1 MFKKIFSSRLLLS
14 AMAGGLAFTLLST
27 NDNRYLDIS
36 KNMSIFADI
45 YKTVN
50 YDYVEHVDAN
60 QLMRIA
66 IDSMLGELDPYTN
79 FFSEAQKEQVHIEV
93 LGGWDGVGIETQM
106 RDSLITIKEVLEET
120 PAMQNNVRIGDVIQR
135 IDGKD
140 IKGKSIEEV
149 NKLLNG
155 KAGTKVEL
163 ALYRPTTKEERTI
176 TLDRAK
182 IARKNV
188 PYYGMLSDNET
199 GYIILTTFTDRA
211 GANIANAIKS
221 LQETHKPKQFILDL
235 RDNGGGLLIE
245 AVNICNL
252 FLPKGKEIV
261 STKNKIA
268 EWDRSFKTMS
278 NPLDLNVPLVVLIN
292 ERSASA
298 SEIVAGAL
306 QDFDRAILM
315 GRKSFGKGLVQ
326 NTKETAYNGT
336 IKLTTAKYYI
346 PSKRCIQALEYKDG
360 TPIEIAD
367 SLKKAFQTQNGRIVY
382 DGGGLMPDIHIDKA
396 PLSAI
401 AQALLKHNI
410 IEDYASHYRE
420 KHETIGE
427 AKSFKLS
434 DKDFEAFIAF
444 IKAGNYNYDY
454 NAQTALQNLSNKSK
468 NEKVKSLAKTVNT
481 RIDNAKA
488 TELLQN
494 KAEILRLLE
503 IEIVSR
509 YYYERGKVEIQLR
522 EDKDIQEAIAV
533 LKDKTLYQ
541 KTLQP

>member
-1 MFKKIFSSRLLLS
+1 MLKKIFSSRLLLS

-27 NDNRYLDIS
+27 DANRYLDIS

-50 YDYVEHVDAN
+50 HDYVEQVDAN

-79 FFSEAQKEQVHIEV
+79 FFSEAQKEQVRIDV
-93 LGGWDGVGIETQM
+93 VGGWDGIGVEIQE
-106 RDSLITIKEVLEET
+106 RDDVITIKEIIDET
-120 PAMQNNVRIGDVIQR
+120 PAMQQELRIGDIIKR

-140 IKGKSIEEV
+140 IKGKKAEEV

-163 ALYRPTTKEERTI
+163 TLLRPSTKEERSI
-176 TLDRAK
+176 TLDRTK
-182 IARKNV
+182 ISRKNV

-252 FLPKGKEIV
+252 FVPKGKEIV

-268 EWDRSFKTMS
+268 DWNRSFKTMS

-306 QDFDRAILM
+306 QDFDRAVLL

-326 NTKETAYNGT
+326 NTKDIAYNGT

-360 TPIEIAD
+360 TPIEIPD
-367 SLKKAFQTQNGRIVY
+367 SLKTAFKTQNGRTVY
-382 DGGGLMPDIHIDKA
+382 DGGGLMPDVKIDKE

-401 AQALLKHNI
+401 TQALIKYHA
-410 IEDYASHYRE
+410 IEDFASKYRE
-420 KHETIGE
+420 NNEKIAE
-427 AKSFKLS
+427 AKSFHLS
-434 DKDFEAFIAF
+434 DKDFEDFKKF
-444 IKAGNYNYDY
+444 LEETKFQYNYQSQD
-454 NAQTALQNLSNKSK
+454 ALTTLSNKSSNAEIK
-468 NEKVKSLAKTVNT
+468 QLAKTVNT
-481 RIDNAKA
+481 RIDDAKNQ
-488 TELLQN
+488 ELIKN
-494 KAEILRLLE
+494 KAEIMRILE
-503 IEIVSR
+503 IEIVAR

-522 EDKDIQEAIAV
+522 EDKDVKEAIK
-533 LKDKTLYQ
+533 LLNDKTAYQ
-541 KTLQP
+541 NILKP